1 MLTTDANTQFEDL
14 KTSVLDQ
21 IQRTFPI
28 ADRRGGLEIRARD
41 VTVAD
46 NHDVDDIKGA
56 AKARNEGKTWAVPVK
71 GTLEVV
77 DKTTGK
83 VLLTKPDHTF
93 AQLPKMTRHSTYI
106 IGGSEKTVANQWRLR
121 PGVYVK
127 ATERQGEFE
136 AQFQLAKGKP
146 FDLQMD
152 AGGKLILKLGAK
164 SIPAYAVMHGLGV
177 SDNQLRT
184 AWGDKVLEAS
194 KAKVSVDK
202 ALRSF
207 YSGWKGDELP
217 QGHDPA
223 AAVKTL
229 LTETRMD
236 PVIAH
241 ANLGVEHDHVSPDVL
256 LRASKKL
263 VDVSA
268 QRVRPDPIDSL
279 RYKELWTAADQ
290 FAGRIQATSDEAK
303 SRVQKT
309 FEKPKLR
316 ARLAAGDTSVVRE
329 LVPPDTF
336 QRAIAHVFPLMLT
349 SNGKQTNPVSML
361 SDRGLATIMGPGGI
375 QNEHQLNDSNKA
387 VDPSHLG
394 FVDPVFTPE
403 SNAGVTT
410 HLAAGVRV
418 KDRKPVTRLYNVRTG
433 QMEDV
438 DAARAAAANVVLPDQ
453 VKWKDGKPLPAGA
466 AVRMTDHQGDMRDD
480 IPWSKADYVIPNA
493 AQVFS
498 TETNLVPF
506 MQNDSAG
513 RTTMSARHMAQ
524 AISIVGRE
532 PPLVQTEAGAGH
544 SFEQVVG
551 STFLAHK
558 APVDGVVKAVK
569 SDEIV
574 IQGKDGKE
582 HSVHLYDHYPLNHDK
597 SMLHSTPHVQPG
609 DSVKAGH
616 VLADNNFTKD
626 GTLALGT
633 NLRVAYLADGFN
645 HEDGITISES
655 AAKKLS
661 SEHLYKP
668 SLYVSDNFHVG
679 KSKFL
684 YEKRGVYEPHQ
695 IKDIGDD
702 GIIKPGSIVKPGAP
716 LILALSE
723 SSKPLS
729 VGQSRQISR
738 KMQDR
743 FSNSTLVWDSQYEGE
758 VVRVNKKG
766 DVLEVHVKTREPAQ
780 VGSKLSTRHSAKGI
794 VTRVL
799 EDAKMPHDDKGR
811 HVEMLINPVSVPGRM
826 NPGQILETAAGKIAE
841 ATGKPYVTKNFAP
854 GTDYLKK
861 VEGEL
866 KKHGLKDTETLFDPA
881 TGRKLGEV
889 MTGPHYVFQ
898 LEHQIDKKTHVRS
911 GGVHPA
917 LKKVNVPVLGYDNE
931 TRTPKGGGHHGAQ
944 SLGLLGTYGAL
955 AAGLRDNLREMQT
968 LKSDRDQAMELWG
981 ALANGVA
988 IPAPKVPFA
997 YHKFENMLRGLG
1009 VNVEKEGFD
1018 VRLVPTTDAETR
1030 NLSRG
1035 ELKNPTRT
1043 VRAKDDEPEKG
1054 GLFDRVVT
1062 GGPNGTYWGH
1072 IELAEP
1078 MPHPIHS
1085 SLVAQVLGIKAT
1097 DVPAVLSGEAK
1108 LPDGTYG
1115 GTAIK
1120 RALQKIDVKS
1130 TMADL
1135 KKKIDSPSTRGAEL
1149 NKANRLYKSLQ
1160 VLEEKNLHPADA
1172 WTIQAVPV
1180 MPPVF
1185 RPQGV
1190 LPNGTVKV
1198 NPLNTL
1204 YRRLGMVNDTIKAGK
1219 GKVPYN
1225 ATLDTR
1231 AALYQELQNLFGTTP
1246 KGKKALDLDVR
1257 GTKEDPKKQLPGIL
1271 HMISGDKPKDGYFQD
1286 KLLGKKQDY
1295 TARITIVADPGLSAD
1310 EIGMPKKVALEL
1322 FRPMVARRLQLLTS
1336 SRDPLVIHD
1345 KISKK
1350 DPLAIHALE
1359 KELEQ
1364 RPVLLKRDPVLH
1376 QYGIIGQ
1383 KVRLTDDAAVKVSP
1397 LVLPPLGGDID
1408 GDTVAIS
1415 VPITAGAVEEAKRV
1429 MPSNRMLSGSS
1440 GDVLFKPANEAALSL
1455 YRMTIPRGD
1464 KSKTVFKNAAEAEK
1478 AFYENKIDLNNLI
1491 SIEGIGKT
1499 TLGRVRIA
1507 NVIPEEHRQAL
1518 LTQLDV
1524 PFTRKMQDHVLG
1536 TLARANPSSF
1546 LKVADDLTRVGFKM
1560 AYESGHTVGLED
1572 LKPLSH
1578 LRDPILS
1585 KAESE
1590 AAAHI
1595 RRGDQEGATKVWLK
1609 ATEDIHKAYEEHY
1622 KTAPTN
1628 VSDMRASGI
1637 KAKKEQF
1644 QGLLMAPVLV
1654 ENHLGQPSK
1663 VPIKKSFSEG
1673 LDVGGYFM
1681 QASGARRG
1689 IIQKTES
1696 TAEPGYFTK
1705 QMVWA
1710 VTDQPIAAH
1719 DCGTENGIRM
1729 STKDKDVVDRH
1740 LAVPTKLG
1748 DKTFAAGTVV
1758 TPEILSAAERA
1769 MEKNLVVRSPLKCRL
1784 PHGVCSKCMGVHPS
1798 GKEYDVGT
1806 NVGIIAA
1813 QALGERAA
1821 QIMLKQTHGGGIV
1834 STAGSSVDDFGRVQ
1848 KYFAASKPSVEN
1860 AILAPAD
1867 GTVRSVEKTNRGGW
1881 DIHIAGRKNP
1891 LYSRQE
1897 PYSHVKAGYQVRKGE
1912 QLTGGE
1918 ANVHHILETQGLDAV
1933 QHHLTKEIGQIYGN
1947 EGVLRR
1953 HVELMVRNATGAVK
1967 VTDPGDHGQVLR
1979 GDYLMKPV
1987 VDEINRT
1994 ALKDKKPIRYESELI
2009 SLSQRQKYLQPDWM
2023 ARLQGEQLAREVV
2036 TAAQQGQRSRL
2047 VGGHPIPALAHGA
2060 TFGRSTPT

>member
-1 MLTTDANTQFEDL
+1 MLTTDSNSQFEDL

-21 IQRTFPI
+21 IQRTFPL
-28 ADRRGGLEIRARD
+28 ADRRGSLEIRARD
-41 VTVAD
+41 VRVEDSLHT
-46 NHDVDDIKGA
+46 DDIKGQA
-56 AKARNEGKTWAVPVK
+56 QARNEGKTWSVPVK

-77 DKTTGK
+77 DKATGK
-83 VLLTKPDHTF
+83 VLLTKSNHVL
-93 AQLPKMTRHSTYI
+93 AQLPKLTRHSTYI
-106 IGGSEKTVANQWRLR
+106 VGGSEKTIANQWRLR
-121 PGVYVK
+121 PGAYVK
-127 ATERQGEFE
+127 ATEREGEFE

-146 FDLQMD
+146 FDLQMKPD
-152 AGGKLILKLGAK
+152 GKLVMRIG
-164 SIPAYAVMHGLGV
+164 SRDIPAYAILKGLGV
-177 SDNQLRT
+177 SDNQLRD
-184 AWGDKVLEAS
+184 AWGEKVLNAS
-194 KAKVSVDK
+194 KTKVNIDK

-207 YSGWKGDELP
+207 HSAWKGAELP
-217 QGHDPA
+217 TTGDPVA
-223 AAVKTL
+223 ALKASL
-229 LTETRMD
+229 AETRMD

-241 ANLGVEHDHVSPDVL
+241 ANLGVEHDHVSPEVL
-256 LRASKKL
+256 VNASKKL
-263 VDVSA
+263 VDVA
-268 QRVRPDPIDSL
+268 AKRVRPDPIDSL

-290 FAGRIQATSDEAK
+290 FAGRIQSSTHDIQG
-303 SRVQKT
+303 RTQKAL
-309 FEKPKLR
+309 EKPKLR
-316 ARLAAGDTSVVRE
+316 ERILSGDQSALREVVT
-329 LVPPDTF
+329 PDMF
-336 QRAIAHVFPLMLT
+336 QRAISHVFTNSLA
-349 SNGKQTNPVSML
+349 SNGKQTNPISML

-438 DAARAAAANVVLPDQ
+438 DAARAAGANVVLPDQ
-453 VKWKDGKPLPAGA
+453 VRWKNGKPVPAGS
-466 AVRMTDHQGDMRDD
+466 AVRMTDHDGDMRDD
-480 IPWSKADYVIPNA
+480 IPWAKADYVIPNA

-544 SFEQVVG
+544 SFEQIVG

-558 APVDGVVKAVK
+558 APTEGVVAAVK
-569 SDEIV
+569 PDEIV
-574 IQGKDGKE
+574 VQGKDGKT

-597 SMLHSTPHVQPG
+597 AMLHSTPVVKPG
-609 DSVKAGH
+609 DKVKPDQI
-616 VLADNNFTKD
+616 LADNNFTRT
-626 GTLALGT
+626 GALALGT

-668 SLYVSDNFHVG
+668 SLYVSDNFHIG
-679 KSKFL
+679 KNKFL

-695 IKDIGDD
+695 IKNIDD
-702 GIIKPGSIVKPGAP
+702 SGVIKPGSIVKPGDP
-716 LILALSE
+716 LILALTE
-723 SSKPLS
+723 SSKPMS

-743 FSNSTLVWDSQYEGE
+743 FSNATMVWDSNYEGE
-758 VVRVNKKG
+758 VVRVNRKG

-799 EDAKMPHDDKGR
+799 EDSKMPRDAKGK

-841 ATGKPYVTKNFAP
+841 ATGKPYVIKNFAP

-866 KKHGLKDTETLFDPA
+866 KKHGLSDTDVLFDPA
-881 TGRKLGEV
+881 TGRRLGEV

-968 LKSDRDQAMELWG
+968 LKSDRDQALELWG

-1018 VRLVPTTDAETR
+1018 VRLVPTTDKETR
-1030 NLSRG
+1030 TLSRG
-1035 ELKNPTRT
+1035 ELKSPTKT
-1043 VRAKDDEPEKG
+1043 TRAKDDEPEKG

-1078 MPHPIHS
+1078 MPHPVHAN
-1085 SLVAQVLGIKAT
+1085 LVAQVLGVKAT
-1097 DVPAVLSGEAK
+1097 DIPKVLTGEVK
-1108 LPDGTYG
+1108 LADGSYG
-1115 GTAIK
+1115 GSGIK
-1120 RALQKIDVKS
+1120 KALSQINVEKMLDA
-1130 TMADL
+1130 T
-1135 KKKIDSPSTRGAEL
+1135 KKKIANPATKGAEL
-1149 NKANRLYKSLQ
+1149 DKANRLYKSLQ
-1160 VLEEKNLHPADA
+1160 VLDEKGLHPSEA

-1180 MPPVF
+1180 IPPVF

-1190 LPNGTVKV
+1190 LPDGTVKV

-1204 YRRLGMVNDTIKAGK
+1204 YRRLGMVNDTIKAGQ

-1225 ATLDTR
+1225 STLDAR
-1231 AALYQELQNLFGTTP
+1231 AGLYQELHNLLGTTP

-1257 GTKEDPKKQLPGIL
+1257 GTKEDPKKTLPGIL
-1271 HMISGDKPKDGYFQD
+1271 HMIAGDKPKDGYFQD

-1322 FRPMVARRLQLLTS
+1322 FRPMVARRLQLLTGT
-1336 SRDPLVIHD
+1336 RDPLAIHD

-1415 VPITAGAVEEAKRV
+1415 VPITSGAVEEAKRV
-1429 MPSNRMLSGSS
+1429 MPSNRMISGSS

-1464 KSKTVFKNAAEAEK
+1464 KSGMVFKTAADAEK

-1491 SIEGIGKT
+1491 TLEGVGKT

-1507 NVIPEEHRQAL
+1507 NVIPEEHRATM
-1518 LTQLDV
+1518 LTKLDA

-1536 TLARANPSSF
+1536 TLARTDPSHF

-1560 AYESGHTVGLED
+1560 AYESGHTVSLED

-1585 KAESE
+1585 RAEAE
-1590 AAAHI
+1590 AAKHL
-1595 RRGDQEGATKVWLK
+1595 RKGDQEGATKVWLD
-1609 ATEDIHKAYEEHY
+1609 ATEAMHKAYEHHY
-1622 KTAPTN
+1622 ATAPTN
-1628 VSDMRASGI
+1628 VSDMRLSGI

-1663 VPIKKSFSEG
+1663 VPIKKSFAEG

-1710 VTDQPIAAH
+1710 VTDQPVTAH
-1719 DCGTENGIRM
+1719 DCGTDTGIRM
-1729 STKDKDVVDRH
+1729 GTKDKDVIDRH

-1748 DKTFAAGTVV
+1748 DKVYAAGTVV
-1758 TPEILSAAERA
+1758 TPELLSAAERS
-1769 MEKNLVVRSPLKCRL
+1769 MEKSLVVRSPLKCRM

-1798 GKEYDVGT
+1798 GKNYDVGT

-1821 QIMLKQTHGGGIV
+1821 QLMLKQTHGGGIV
-1834 STAGSSVDDFGRVQ
+1834 STQGSSVDEFGKVQ
-1848 KYFAASKPSVEN
+1848 RYFAASKPTVEN
-1860 AILAPAD
+1860 ATLAPAD

-1881 DIHIAGRKNP
+1881 DIHIAGRKTP

-1897 PYSHVKAGYQVRKGE
+1897 PYEHVKAGYQVKRGE
-1912 QLTGGE
+1912 QLTKGE
-1918 ANVHHILETQGLDAV
+1918 ASIHHILDTQGLDAV
-1933 QHHLTKEIGQIYGN
+1933 QHHLTKEVGQIYGN

-1967 VTDPGDHGQVLR
+1967 VTDPGDHQQIVR

-1994 ALKDKKPIRYESELI
+1994 ALKDKKPIQYESKLI

-2023 ARLQGEQLAREVV
+2023 ARLQGEQLAREIV

-2047 VGGHPIPALAHGA
+2047 NGGHPIPSLAHGA
-2060 TFGRSTPT
+2060 TFGRTPT